1 MRESRGTSTDGISC
15 STGSSFA
22 SAIADNLLTKN
33 FELSELLRPKLST
46 AIGVE
51 LSKAD
56 CREQAFQATKFIQ
69 RETATEETFSS
80 RKLFQVHSCLRYEPL
95 DVKVGAIAILRCAGA
110 PEAAGHPHGRLC
122 SHGVGKLP
130 AVHCVGGD
138 LFANLACPEEELARD
153 FTPTVSPTYEDAQQG
168 SKTEGRGLRMCHAS
182 SLPEY
187 GFIATN
193 CNSRASTADLHP
205 PFVHLRDGAGECK
218 LRGWRRPTDGRRA
231 VEQNMR

>member
-130 AVHCVGGD
+130 GDGVG
-138 LFANLACPEEELARD
+138 
-153 FTPTVSPTYEDAQQG
+153 
-168 SKTEGRGLRMCHAS
+168 
-182 SLPEY
+182 
-187 GFIATN
+187 
-193 CNSRASTADLHP
+193 
-205 PFVHLRDGAGECK
+205 K
-218 LRGWRRPTDGRRA
+218 LVRVRVRTRRTRRPHTACGA
-231 VEQNMR
+231 FTVPYIGATTLPQLSPQL

>member
-1 MRESRGTSTDGISC
+1 MENVCVRISFVSFFTIRYSR
-15 STGSSFA
+15 A
-22 SAIADNLLTKN
+22 
-33 FELSELLRPKLST
+33 
-46 AIGVE
+46 VE
-51 LSKAD
+51 LYLFCTSQQSYA
-56 CREQAFQATKFIQ
+56 Q
-69 RETATEETFSS
+69 RW
-80 RKLFQVHSCLRYEPL
+80 K
-95 DVKVGAIAILRCAGA
+95 
-110 PEAAGHPHGRLC
+110 
-122 SHGVGKLP
+122 
-130 AVHCVGGD
+130 
-138 LFANLACPEEELARD
+138 
-153 FTPTVSPTYEDAQQG
+153 PTVSPTYEDAQQG